1 MSSITYSYIK
11 KRRDFGA
18 QPMYCEVPS
27 HMVDSIE
34 PNLALQKLY
43 GLRNPVHE
51 LSQAT
56 LMQSEC
62 YINTP
67 GKIFKDALVDHS
79 EGGWPKEVNCQDEEH
94 TARFRR
100 RVERDD
106 NYIDAILNL
115 YPSFAHFISQNNG
128 IDFYEM
134 YYTTMP
140 RENPVEK
147 NVIRIKNVIP
157 DKYQRPISCIDWTLE
172 DNPKLVVA
180 YCDREF
186 PALRPKNKR
195 KTCYF
200 WDIENSDNPVQSF
213 VPPSALWQVACTPA
227 HPAIVLGGLD
237 DGRCCAFDVRVQ
249 EEPVQICPVHLAH
262 REPIN
267 SLLFLA
273 SRLNNE
279 FFTGSSD
286 GSVRFW
292 DVRNLSEPTE
302 ILVMAVRLGI
312 GQEANMT
319 NSQAVSCLQYERQI
333 PTKFLCGTDTGLVIN
348 VNRKGKTPSEIFSVI
363 MDTQVGQVKTLQ
375 RCPSTTKIFLSCG
388 DWSINLWSDDV
399 RTQPILTGTKQ
410 RYVTNDIAWSPTRVS
425 SYMAVSNDG
434 MFRYYDLLRSFKE
447 PAEKLQI
454 SRDPVL
460 KLKPNEEGQFV
471 ACGDSKGSIILI
483 LLSESMVQSAPNDK
497 TILNQ
502 IFDREGV
509 REHLLELRVKEIRL
523 KAMKGDEEEK
533 KEDVPDI
540 EGMVKNA
547 EVEYKKL
554 VSETIKALGIPPP
567 QPMKKKG
574 KEKEKG
580 KKKK

>member
-11 KRRDFGA
+11 KRKDFGA
-18 QPMYCEVPS
+18 QPMYSEVPT
-27 HMVDSIE
+27 HMVDSIQ
-34 PNLALQKLY
+34 PHAGLQKLY
-43 GLRNPVHE
+43 GLRNPVHT

-56 LMQSEC
+56 LLQSEC
-62 YINTP
+62 FINTP
-67 GKIFKDALVDHS
+67 GKKYKDALVDHA

-115 YPSFAHFISQNNG
+115 YPSFSHFINQNNG

-134 YYTTMP
+134 YYKTMP
-140 RENPVEK
+140 SLNPIEK
-147 NVIRIKNVIP
+147 NMIRIKNVIP
-157 DKYQRPISCIDWTLE
+157 DQYQRPISCIDWTIE
-172 DNPKLVVA
+172 ENSKLVVA

-186 PALRPKNKR
+186 PALRPKNMR
-195 KTCYF
+195 KTCFF
-200 WDIENSDNPVQSF
+200 WDIESSDSPVSSF

-227 HPAIVLGGLD
+227 HPAIILGGLD
-237 DGRCCAFDVRVQ
+237 DGRCCAFDVRAQ
-249 EEPVQICPVHLAH
+249 QEPVLLCPVHLAH

-267 SLLFLA
+267 SLIFLA

-292 DVRNLSEPTE
+292 DVRNLKEPTE
-302 ILVMAVRLGI
+302 IMIMAVRLGI
-312 GQEANMT
+312 GQETNMT

-348 VNRKGKTPSEIFSVI
+348 VNRKGKTPNEIFSVI
-363 MDTQVGQVKTLQ
+363 METQTGQIKKVQ
-375 RCPSTTKIFLSCG
+375 RSPSTSKIFLSCG

-410 RYVTNDIAWSPTRVS
+410 RYVTNDISWSPTRVS
-425 SYMAVSNDG
+425 SYMTVSNDG
-434 MFRYYDLLRSFKE
+434 MFKFYDFLRSYKD
-447 PAEKLQI
+447 PVEKLQI
-454 SRDPVL
+454 SKNPVL
-460 KLKPNEEGQFV
+460 KLKCHDDGHLV
-471 ACGDSKGSIILI
+471 ACGDNKGSIVVI
-483 LLSESMVQSAPNDK
+483 LLSESMMQSAPNDK
-497 TILNQ
+497 SILNQ
-502 IFDREGV
+502 MFDREGN

-523 KAMKGDEEEK
+523 KTMKGDEEDK
-533 KEDVPDI
+533 KEEVPDV
-540 EGMVKNA
+540 EAMVKAA
-547 EVEYKKL
+547 EVDYKKL
-554 VSETIKALGIPPP
+554 VSDTIKAMGVPPP

-574 KEKEKG
+574 KEKDKG